1 MVMKK
6 FLSLVL
12 VTTLCLGVFCSCKKE
27 DKGEDTKVVSNSI
40 VIDENNPDLTP
51 EMLQSMRPQEIQV
64 RNICQLATLQVYFN
78 NVAKAVKP
86 ADSGIFGLL
95 QSDRRFWVEYSG
107 SARIGIDMSKVT
119 MTVTDNVITVK
130 MPPAKLLGDVEVDS
144 SSYNVDSVVIETED
158 IYRPKNDITAAD
170 VTKAIKE
177 ANLYTTK
184 SLLDNHSLMLNAELR
199 AKDLIEKYIS
209 RLSKYSG
216 VDYTIN
222 FEYVDDAVQ

>member
-1 MVMKK
+1 MKK

-12 VTTLCLGVFCSCKKE
+12 VITLCGTVFCSCKKE
-27 DKGEDTKVVSNSI
+27 DKGDDTKVVSNNV
-40 VIDENNPDLTP
+40 VIDESNPELTP

-86 ADSGIFGLL
+86 ADSGILGFL
-95 QSDRRFWVEYSG
+95 QQDRRFWVEYSG

-130 MPPAKLLGDVEVDS
+130 MPHAKLLGDIEVDS
-144 SSYNVDSVVIETED
+144 TSYNVDSVVVETED
-158 IYRPKNDITAAD
+158 VLRRKNDITAAD
-170 VTKAIKE
+170 VTKAINE

-184 SLLDNHSLMLNAELR
+184 SILDNNSLMLNAELR

-216 VDYTIN
+216 VNYTIN
-222 FEYVDDAVQ
+222 FEYIEDSTQ

>member
-1 MVMKK
+1 MKK

-12 VTTLCLGVFCSCKKE
+12 VITLCGTVFCSCEKE
-27 DKGEDTKVVSNSI
+27 DKGDDTKVVSNNV
-40 VIDENNPDLTP
+40 VIDESNPELTP

-86 ADSGIFGLL
+86 ADSGILGFL
-95 QSDRRFWVEYSG
+95 QQDRRFWVEYSG

-130 MPPAKLLGDVEVDS
+130 MPHAKLLGDIEVDS
-144 SSYNVDSVVIETED
+144 TSYNVDSVVVETED
-158 IYRPKNDITAAD
+158 VLRRKNDITAAD
-170 VTKAIKE
+170 VKKAINE

-184 SLLDNHSLMLNAELR
+184 SILDNNSLMLNAELR

-216 VDYTIN
+216 VNYTIN
-222 FEYVDDAVQ
+222 FEYIEDSTQ